1 MTGKLAKAW
10 LPCFRFGRDLELLQS
25 LERCETLSRAS
36 RLGRRHRNEGGIQ
49 GIHMEVEELLK
60 EKREE
65 ILEIAARHGARKVRV
80 FGSVARE
87 EAGESSDIDLL
98 VDMEPDRS
106 LLDVTA
112 FLADIR
118 ELLGR
123 RVDVVSEKGL
133 YWLIRRRI
141 LKEAKPL

>member
-1 MTGKLAKAW
+1 
-10 LPCFRFGRDLELLQS
+10 
-25 LERCETLSRAS
+25 
-36 RLGRRHRNEGGIQ
+36 
-49 GIHMEVEELLK
+49 MEVEELLK

-65 ILEIAARHGARKVRV
+65 ILKIAARHGAHNIRV
-80 FGSVARE
+80 FGSVARG
-87 EAGESSDIDLL
+87 EADESSDIDLL
-98 VDMEPDRS
+98 VDMESDRS

-112 FLADIR
+112 FVADIR
-118 ELLGR
+118 DVLGR

>member
-1 MTGKLAKAW
+1 MG
-10 LPCFRFGRDLELLQS
+10 
-25 LERCETLSRAS
+25 
-36 RLGRRHRNEGGIQ
+36 
-49 GIHMEVEELLK
+49 VEELLK

-65 ILEIAARHGARKVRV
+65 ILKIAASHGARNVRV
-80 FGSVARE
+80 FGSVARG
-87 EAGESSDIDLL
+87 EADDSSDIDLL
-98 VDMEPDRS
+98 VDMDPDRS

-118 ELLGR
+118 DLLGR

-141 LKEAKPL
+141 LKEAKPI